1 MQGRRQSLPGLLPD
15 RAPQRLKGMLRQART
30 FLEMIKFEHTVFAL
44 PFAYVGM
51 VLAAKGWPSG
61 YQFLWIT
68 VAMIAARTFGMGA
81 NRLIDLRFD
90 RLNPRT
96 QDWPLSA
103 GRLSAWVAWVALG
116 LSAAVLAGAAW
127 RLGSLPLRLLP
138 AAYIILIAYSFTK
151 RFTWLSHFALG
162 FVDGLAPVGAWVG
175 VRNSLFTAADLPAW
189 ILLLTVTLWMGG
201 VDAIYGCADYAF
213 DRQQGLHS
221 LAARYGVA
229 VALRVSDL
237 SHALAVVLLLVL
249 GLWMPLGWIYWLGL
263 LAVIA
268 LLFYEH
274 SLIHP
279 SDLSR
284 INLAFFNVNGYIS
297 LTLFVA
303 VLAGYLIR

>member
-1 MQGRRQSLPGLLPD
+1 MPADL
-15 RAPQRLKGMLRQART
+15 RLGKTRGEQNVFRQART

-51 VLAAKGWPSG
+51 VLAAKGWPSAF
-61 YQFLWIT
+61 QFLWIT
-68 VAMIAARTFGMGA
+68 VAMVAARTFGMGG

-96 QDWPLSA
+96 RNWPLST
-103 GRLSAWVAWVALG
+103 GLLKPWVAWVAVG
-116 LSAAVLAGAAW
+116 LSAALLGVAAW
-127 RLGSLPLRLLP
+127 RLGTLPLRLLP
-138 AAYIILIAYSFTK
+138 AAYATLIGYSFTK
-151 RFTWLSHFALG
+151 RFTWFSHFAMG

-175 VRNSLFTAADLPAW
+175 VRNSLFTAQDLPAW

-201 VDAIYGCADYAF
+201 VDSIYGCADYVF

-221 LAARYGVA
+221 LAARYGIRI
-229 VALRVSDL
+229 ALLVSDV
-237 SHALAVVLLLVL
+237 SHALAVALLLLL
-249 GLWMPLGWIYWLGL
+249 GAWMFLGWLYWLGL
-263 LAVIA
+263 LAVVA
-268 LLFYEH
+268 LLVYEH

-297 LTLFVA
+297 LMLLAAVVA
-303 VLAGYLIR
+303 AYLIR